1 MSGRAVENVLELS
14 VDESWQPSITRVLGW
29 DVHNVLLIGGTD
41 ERLHG
46 AVNML
51 DEVGVPSL
59 RMPPGKGR
67 GRVAVRAS
75 GSFNVQT
82 P

>member
-1 MSGRAVENVLELS
+1 MHGVS
-14 VDESWQPSITRVLGW
+14 
-29 DVHNVLLIGGTD
+29 LIGGAD
-41 ERLHG
+41 EQLRG

-67 GRVAVRAS
+67 GRVAVPAS
-75 GSFNVQT
+75 GSFNIQT
-82 P
+82 PLGVIQDV